1 MISWLTFPSS
11 QAYSSQYVSA
21 FLGRPGENGRLRY
34 LFEEYTFDTDRREL
48 RRGVEVV
55 SIAPQVFDLL
65 DCLIR
70 NRQRVVSKDDL
81 IATVWKGRIV
91 SDAALTTRLNA
102 ARSAIGDTGEK
113 QYLIKTLPRKGFRF
127 VGAVQEDEERAL
139 ELAGSAAHSGA
150 VTLIQTSAPRLS
162 IVVLPFVNLSG
173 DPEQDYFVDGVTDN
187 LTTDLSRISNL
198 FVIARN
204 SAFSYKG
211 KSDVRQIGREL
222 TIRYVLQG
230 SAQRSGKRLR
240 VNVQLI
246 DAESGIHL
254 WAERFDKPVADLF
267 DMQDEIVSRL
277 ANTLKAQLIEVEARR
292 AERSLHPNSM
302 DLYFQGRACMD
313 KGLTPESLAQAQGFF
328 QRALALDPGNI
339 GALIGAA
346 SADATIGG
354 AYMSDNRA
362 AHLATAETTLIN
374 VLSMAPQH
382 AVAHLVLGGVEI
394 ATNRAAQGIEECERA
409 LALDRNLADAHA
421 HIGLAKYLIGRGTET
436 EVHINEA
443 LRLSPRDIYAFRWL
457 LYVGFAKVQLNA
469 DADAVA
475 WFRRSVEAN
484 RNYPPTHFGLA
495 ATLVLVGSL
504 GEARAAA
511 QAGLALDPSFNIG
524 RFRVGASSD
533 NATYLAGRERIVEGM
548 RMAGVPER

>member
-1 MISWLTFPSS
+1 MPH
-11 QAYSSQYVSA
+11 
-21 FLGRPGENGRLRY
+21 G
-34 LFEEYTFDTDRREL
+34 
-48 RRGVEVV
+48 
-55 SIAPQVFDLL
+55 
-65 DCLIR
+65 
-70 NRQRVVSKDDL
+70 
-81 IATVWKGRIV
+81 
-91 SDAALTTRLNA
+91 
-102 ARSAIGDTGEK
+102 ARSATRARNNI
-113 QYLIKTLPRKGFRF
+113 LIKTLPRKGFRF

-150 VTLIQTSAPRLS
+150 VTLMQTSASRLS
-162 IVVLPFVNLSG
+162 IVVLPFVNLSA

-198 FVIARN
+198 FVVARN
-204 SAFSYKG
+204 SAFLYKG
-211 KSDVRQIGREL
+211 KSDVRQIGRAL

-267 DMQDEIVSRL
+267 DMQGEIVSRL

-302 DLYFQGRACMD
+302 DLYIQGRACMD
-313 KGLTPESLAQAQGFF
+313 KGLTPERLAQAQGFF

-382 AVAHLVLGGVEI
+382 PVAHLVLGGIEI

-443 LRLSPRDIYAFRWL
+443 FRLSPRDIYAFRWL

-469 DADAVA
+469 DAEAVA

-484 RNYPPTHFGLA
+484 RNYPPAHFGLA
-495 ATLVLVGSL
+495 ATLALLGSL
-504 GEARAAA
+504 GEARVVA
-511 QAGLALDPSFNIG
+511 QAGLALDPSFNVG
-524 RFRVGASSD
+524 RFRFGASSD

>member
-1 MISWLTFPSS
+1 M
-11 QAYSSQYVSA
+11 
-21 FLGRPGENGRLRY
+21 
-34 LFEEYTFDTDRREL
+34 
-48 RRGVEVV
+48 
-55 SIAPQVFDLL
+55 
-65 DCLIR
+65 
-70 NRQRVVSKDDL
+70 
-81 IATVWKGRIV
+81 

-127 VGAVQEDEERAL
+127 VGAVQEDERRAL

-150 VTLIQTSAPRLS
+150 VTPIQTSAPRLS

-173 DPEQDYFVDGVTDN
+173 DPKQDYFVDGVTDN

-204 SAFSYKG
+204 STFSYKG

-222 TIRYVLQG
+222 NIRYVLQG
-230 SAQRSGKRLR
+230 SAQHSGKRLR

-277 ANTLKAQLIEVEARR
+277 ANTLKAQLIEVEARQ

-313 KGLTPESLAQAQGFF
+313 KGLTPESLAQAQVFF

-354 AYMSDNRA
+354 AYMTDNRA
-362 AHLATAETTLIN
+362 AHLATAETTLIK

-382 AVAHLVLGGVEI
+382 AVAHLVLGVS
-394 ATNRAAQGIEECERA
+394 
-409 LALDRNLADAHA
+409 
-421 HIGLAKYLIGRGTET
+421 K
-436 EVHINEA
+436 
-443 LRLSPRDIYAFRWL
+443 
-457 LYVGFAKVQLNA
+457 
-469 DADAVA
+469 
-475 WFRRSVEAN
+475 
-484 RNYPPTHFGLA
+484 
-495 ATLVLVGSL
+495 
-504 GEARAAA
+504 
-511 QAGLALDPSFNIG
+511 
-524 RFRVGASSD
+524 
-533 NATYLAGRERIVEGM
+533 
-548 RMAGVPER
+548 